1 MEEAAGVG
9 DRADKASGKRD
20 AYGQPRENCQS
31 TNAVQHSL
39 MDVNG
44 KVVGPTSYSS
54 RTDPMR
60 KQRVLLKKFP

>member
-39 MDVNG
+39 MDV
-44 KVVGPTSYSS
+44 K
-54 RTDPMR
+54 
-60 KQRVLLKKFP
+60 